1 MIQIESNGPRGIDE
15 GRFAPGLFLGY
26 VPLMRLI
33 GLTGGIGSGKSSVSS
48 RLAARGAALIDADAI
63 VKQLQEPGQPVFEAM
78 VERWGSKIV
87 GDDGDLDRAAV
98 AGIVFS
104 DKDELKAIEK
114 IVHPEV
120 RKAMDAQIADL
131 AATDRVVILD
141 IPLLAEGRSKDGAK
155 DTRGTS
161 AIIVVDCPVEIAVA
175 RLIEHRGFTEEDAN
189 ARVAAQATRD
199 DRRALADFI
208 VDNAGEEA
216 ALDAEVDRCWQWLES
231 LAPTPWPPPTTD
243 DATATDG
250 AGG

>member
-1 MIQIESNGPRGIDE
+1 
-15 GRFAPGLFLGY
+15 
-26 VPLMRLI
+26 MRLI

-63 VKQLQEPGQPVFEAM
+63 VRQLQEPGQPVFEAM

-87 GDDGDLDRAAV
+87 GENGALDRAAV

-114 IVHPEV
+114 IVHPVLRTE
-120 RKAMDAQIADL
+120 MDQRINDL
-131 AATDRVVILD
+131 SSTDRVVILD
-141 IPLLAEGRSKDGAK
+141 IPLLAESRAKDGAL
-155 DTRGTS
+155 DARGTS
-161 AIIVVDCPVEIAVA
+161 AIIVVDCPVDTAIA
-175 RLIEHRGFTEEDAN
+175 RLIEHRGFSEDDAN

-208 VDNAGEEA
+208 VDNAGDEA

-231 LAPTPWPPPTTD
+231 LDPTPWPPPT
-243 DATATDG
+243 ATDG
-250 AGG
+250 ARG

>member
-1 MIQIESNGPRGIDE
+1 
-15 GRFAPGLFLGY
+15 
-26 VPLMRLI
+26 MRLI

-63 VKQLQEPGQPVFEAM
+63 VRELQEPGEPVFEAM
-78 VERWGSKIV
+78 VERWGTKIV
-87 GDDGDLDRAAV
+87 AENGELDRATV
-98 AGIVFS
+98 AGIVFG
-104 DKDELKAIEK
+104 DKDELKAIER

-120 RKAMDAQIADL
+120 RKAMDARIKEL
-131 AATDRVVILD
+131 ASTDRVVVLD
-141 IPLLAEGRSKDGAK
+141 IPLLAEGRAKDGSH

-208 VDNAGEEA
+208 VDNSGDEG
-216 ALDAEVDRCWQWLES
+216 ALDAEVERCWQWLES
-231 LAPTPWPPPTTD
+231 LAQTPWPPPSTT
-243 DATATDG
+243 G
-250 AGG
+250 AGS

>member
-1 MIQIESNGPRGIDE
+1 
-15 GRFAPGLFLGY
+15 
-26 VPLMRLI
+26 MRLI

-48 RLAARGAALIDADAI
+48 RLADRGAALIDADAI
-63 VKQLQEPGQPVFEAM
+63 VRELQEPGERVFEAM

-87 GDDGDLDRAAV
+87 GGDGRLDRAAV
-98 AGIVFS
+98 AGIVFG

-120 RKAMDAQIADL
+120 RKAMDAQIKAL
-131 AATDRVVILD
+131 ASTDRVVILD
-141 IPLLAEGRSKDGAK
+141 IPLLAEGRAKDGST

-199 DRRALADFI
+199 DRRALADFV
-208 VDNAGEEA
+208 VDNSGDEG
-216 ALDAEVDRCWQWLES
+216 ALDAEVERCWLWLES
-231 LAPTPWPPPTTD
+231 LDQTPWPPPSTN
-243 DATATDG
+243 G
-250 AGG
+250 AGS

>member
-1 MIQIESNGPRGIDE
+1 
-15 GRFAPGLFLGY
+15 
-26 VPLMRLI
+26 MRLI

-48 RLAARGAALIDADAI
+48 RLAERGAALIDADAI
-63 VKQLQEPGQPVFEAM
+63 VRELQEPGQPVFDAM

-87 GDDGDLDRAAV
+87 DGDGSIDRATV
-98 AGIVFS
+98 AGIVFG

-120 RKAMDAQIADL
+120 RKAMDRQIKEL
-131 AATDRVVILD
+131 ASTDRVVILD
-141 IPLLAEGRSKDGAK
+141 IPLLAEGRAKDGSH

-161 AIIVVDCPVEIAVA
+161 AIVVVDCPTDIAVA

-208 VDNAGEEA
+208 IDNAGDEA

-231 LAPTPWPPPTTD
+231 LGQTPWPPPN
-243 DATATDG
+243 G
-250 AGG
+250 AEES

>member
-1 MIQIESNGPRGIDE
+1 
-15 GRFAPGLFLGY
+15 
-26 VPLMRLI
+26 MRLI

-63 VKQLQEPGQPVFEAM
+63 VKELQEPGQPVFDAM
-78 VERWGSKIV
+78 VERWGDKIV
-87 GDDGDLDRAAV
+87 ADDGALDRAAV

-114 IVHPEV
+114 IVHPVLRTE
-120 RKAMDAQIADL
+120 MDRRIEEL
-131 AATDRVVILD
+131 ATTDRVVILD
-141 IPLLAEGRSKDGAK
+141 IPLLAESRAKDGAL
-155 DTRGTS
+155 DARGTS
-161 AIIVVDCPVEIAVA
+161 AIIVVDCPIEIAVS
-175 RLIEHRGFTEEDAN
+175 RLIEHRGFTEDDAN

-208 VDNAGEEA
+208 VDNSGAED

-231 LAPTPWPPPTTD
+231 IDPTPWPPPTTD
-243 DATATDG
+243 G